1 MQPNNEVVLQ
11 NKHYLQNGLLNR
23 IKIIH
28 FTITQPLRKVFPL
41 LSCDSIRDFI
51 GTLEVRP
58 HSYTV
63 QYFQ

>member
-1 MQPNNEVVLQ
+1 MYYKINITY
-11 NKHYLQNGLLNR
+11 KTDYLNR
-23 IKIIH
+23 IKIAH

-41 LSCDSIRDFI
+41 LCCDSIRDFI